1 MSTPTKTNGTGLEDV
16 NIPGQAF
23 LREALTSCT
32 DPLKAIESF
41 QVENGVLLPSLRPM
55 LPLLDLHGVRRLDF
69 HTSLMEELRDKLIAH
84 INDLGQKEPRERDK
98 MLKELLVK
106 SFPVVRVKSLRPV
119 VMAILRNTQHIDDKY
134 LRILVRDRELYAD
147 TDTEVKR
154 QIWRDNQSLFG
165 DEVSPLLSQ
174 YIREKEHILFDH
186 TNLQNLFFQPTP
198 KVRRQGEVV
207 QKLANM
213 IGSSVK
219 LYDMVLQFLR
229 TLFLRTRNV
238 HYCTLRAELLMALHD
253 LEVQEII
260 SIDPCHKFTWCLDAC
275 IREKNVDIKRSRE
288 LQGFLDNIKRGQEQ
302 VLGDLSMTLCDPY
315 AINFLATSAI
325 KILQHLINNEG
336 MPRENQ
342 ILILLLRMLALGL
355 SAWLMIDS
363 QDFKEPK
370 LDGQVVTKFL
380 PALMSLMVDDQ
391 CRSLHAKLPNDE
403 RESALTTIEHS
414 GPAPDAVEAYIQE
427 SAVSSILAMYY
438 TLHSARIKDRMGLLR
453 VLAILSGCKDDRA
466 YEDPFLHSLI
476 ALLIPMCD
484 EFATEDFCTTL
495 FDEFIFAGL
504 QRENVT
510 CRHMLK
516 LLWYIHHKLPPG
528 RLGSLM
534 KAMQP
539 TAAHNEHI
547 HKLYESLQERIG
559 SVPPSTITIAS
570 TASASSSVDIS
581 THVET
586 PATPS
591 LPGASPASASASPA
605 SGTEFDSPL
614 KGLPV
619 PPPHFTTPTP

>member
-1 MSTPTKTNGTGLEDV
+1 MSAPPKFAGTGLEEV
-16 NIPGQAF
+16 NVPGQAY
-23 LREALTSCT
+23 LRDALSCCD
-32 DPLKAIESF
+32 DPLKAIENF
-41 QVENGVLLPSLRPM
+41 QLENGILLPSLRPM

-69 HTSLMEELRDKLIAH
+69 HTSVLEELRDKLIAH
-84 INDLGQKEPRERDK
+84 INEVGAKEGRERDRK
-98 MLKELLVK
+98 LKELLVK
-106 SFPVVRVKSLRPV
+106 SFPVVRVKALRPV
-119 VMAILRNTQHIDDKY
+119 VMCILRNTAHIDDKY
-134 LRILVRDRELYAD
+134 LRILVRDRELYQD

-186 TNLQNLFFQPTP
+186 LNLNNLFFTPTP

-207 QKLANM
+207 QKLAHM
-213 IGSSVK
+213 IGNSVK

-253 LEVQEII
+253 LEVQDII
-260 SIDPCHKFTWCLDAC
+260 SVDPCHKFTWCLDAC

-336 MPRENQ
+336 LPRDNT

-355 SAWLMIDS
+355 SAWIMIDS

-370 LDGQVVTKFL
+370 LDSQVVTKFL

-391 CRSLHAKLPNDE
+391 VRNLHAKLPPDE
-403 RESALTTIEHS
+403 RESAITTIEHS

-427 SAVSSILAMYY
+427 SSVASILAMYY
-438 TLHSARIKDRMGLLR
+438 TLHTARQKDRVGILR
-453 VLAILSGCKDDRA
+453 VMAILSSCKDDRA

-476 ALLIPMCD
+476 ALTIPMAE
-484 EFATEDFCTTL
+484 EFSNEDFCTGL
-495 FDEFIFAGL
+495 FDEFLFAGL
-504 QRENVT
+504 TRDNVT
-510 CRHMLK
+510 RHMLK
-516 LLWYIHHKLPPG
+516 LLWYVHQKLPQG
-528 RLGSLM
+528 RLQTLM
-534 KAMQP
+534 KALQP
-539 TAAHNEHI
+539 NAQHHENV
-547 HKLYESLQERIG
+547 HKLYENLQKRVMAVHHE
-559 SVPPSTITIAS
+559 
-570 TASASSSVDIS
+570 
-581 THVET
+581 
-586 PATPS
+586 PAPEPMDTD
-591 LPGASPASASASPA
+591 
-605 SGTEFDSPL
+605 FDSPL
-614 KGLPV
+614 KSV
-619 PPPHFTTPTP
+619 PTPGPHYG

>member
-1 MSTPTKTNGTGLEDV
+1 MTAPKLPGTGLEDV
-16 NIPGQAF
+16 RIPGQTF
-23 LREALTSCT
+23 LRDALTSCT
-32 DPLKAIESF
+32 DPLKAIETF
-41 QVENGVLLPSLRPM
+41 QVENGILLPSLRPM

-69 HTSLMEELRDKLIAH
+69 HTSVLEELREKLVSR
-84 INDLGQKEPRERDK
+84 INELGSKEGRERDK
-98 MLKELLVK
+98 KLKELLTK
-106 SFPVVRVKSLRPV
+106 SFPVVRVKALRPV
-119 VMAILRNTQHIDDKY
+119 VMSILRNTSQIDDKY
-134 LRILVRDRELYAD
+134 LRILVRDKELYMD

-186 TNLQNLFFQPTP
+186 TNLTNLFFLPSP

-213 IGSSVK
+213 IGTSVK

-260 SIDPCHKFTWCLDAC
+260 SVDPCHKFTWCLDAC

-325 KILQHLINNEG
+325 KILQHLINNDQL
-336 MPRENQ
+336 PRDNT

-355 SAWLMIDS
+355 SAWVMIDS

-370 LDGQVVTKFL
+370 LESQVITKYL

-391 CRSLHAKLPNDE
+391 VRHLHSRLPPDE
-403 RESALTTIEHS
+403 RESAITIIEHS
-414 GPAPDAVEAYIQE
+414 GPAPDSVEAFIRE
-427 SAVSSILAMYY
+427 SSVASIIAMYY
-438 TLHSARIKDRMGLLR
+438 TLHTARQKDRVGILR
-453 VLAILSGCKDDRA
+453 VLAVLASCKNDRA

-476 ALLIPMCD
+476 ALLVPMAD
-484 EFATEDFCTTL
+484 EFVHEEFCTGL
-495 FDEFIFAGL
+495 FDEFLFAGL
-504 QRENVT
+504 TRDNVT
-510 CRHMLK
+510 RHMLK
-516 LLWYIHHKLPPG
+516 LLWYIHPKLPPG
-528 RLGSLM
+528 RLTTLM
-534 KAMQP
+534 KALQP
-539 TAAHNEHI
+539 TAQHNESVH
-547 HKLYESLQERIG
+547 HLYNSLQERIG
-559 SVPPSTITIAS
+559 IAIQESAAQEITD
-570 TASASSSVDIS
+570 VD
-581 THVET
+581 
-586 PATPS
+586 
-591 LPGASPASASASPA
+591 
-605 SGTEFDSPL
+605 FDSPL
-614 KGLPV
+614 KSV
-619 PPPHFTTPTP
+619 PTPGPHYL